1 MPRRTSS
8 ELGLPPFTGAVR
20 QIILVS
26 TAIYVVILLAVSF
39 KPTLGIAIQQIGM
52 LDPGRVW
59 HGWIWQLAT
68 YPFVADDPWRF
79 VVSLAGIYFLG
90 PSLESRIGPGRF
102 WAFFFG
108 TTVLSGVA
116 GVVLSLTGVIAQGP
130 AFSMVAFANAIM
142 MAFYLINSSST
153 LLAFFVIPV
162 PAKWL
167 LIFFIALES
176 AYLLLSHFALF
187 YCVALLAFGAGY
199 MWYQTFLTRRATFN
213 FSERYYAFRNSYY
226 RWKRRRAA
234 RKFEVYMRDHNRKVT
249 FDEHG
254 NYVPPDDD
262 KHNGGSKSGWVN

>member
-1 MPRRTSS
+1 M
-8 ELGLPPFTGAVR
+8 GLPPFVGAVR

-26 TAIYVVILLAVSF
+26 TAIYVVILLAKSF
-39 KPTLGIAIQQIGM
+39 KPPLGDAILQIGT
-52 LDPGRVW
+52 LDPLAVR
-59 HGWIWQLAT
+59 HGWVWQLIT
-68 YPFVADDPWRF
+68 YPFISLDPWQF

-90 PSLESRIGPGRF
+90 PSVESRIGAGRF
-102 WAFFFG
+102 WAFFLG
-108 TTVLSGVA
+108 TTLISAIG
-116 GVVLSLTGVIAQGP
+116 GFLISLTTVIGQGQV
-130 AFSMVAFANAIM
+130 FSLVAFANAIIM
-142 MAFYLINSSST
+142 VFYLMNSSAT
-153 LLAFFVIPV
+153 MLAFFVIPV

-167 LIFFIALES
+167 LIFFVALES

-187 YCVALLAFGAGY
+187 YCVALLSFGAGY
-199 MWYQTFLTRRATFN
+199 VWYQAFLTRRPAFN
-213 FSERYYAFRNSYY
+213 FSERYYGFRNSYY

>member
-1 MPRRTSS
+1 
-8 ELGLPPFTGAVR
+8 
-20 QIILVS
+20 
-26 TAIYVVILLAVSF
+26 
-39 KPTLGIAIQQIGM
+39 
-52 LDPGRVW
+52 
-59 HGWIWQLAT
+59 
-68 YPFVADDPWRF
+68 
-79 VVSLAGIYFLG
+79 
-90 PSLESRIGPGRF
+90 
-102 WAFFFG
+102 
-108 TTVLSGVA
+108 
-116 GVVLSLTGVIAQGP
+116 
-130 AFSMVAFANAIM
+130 
-142 MAFYLINSSST
+142 

-226 RWKRRRAA
+226 CWKRRRAA